1 MNVFATLEHK
11 TSTHKSDVLKDAG
24 KTPKWEKCHFDFLIK
39 EQGETI
45 EMIIYSDNAL
55 KNKPIGKA
63 KLWVDNLISQG
74 GADEWHEIL
83 HDEKSAGKILLRA

>member
-1 MNVFATLEHK
+1 
-11 TSTHKSDVLKDAG
+11 
-24 KTPKWEKCHFDFLIK
+24 
-39 EQGETI
+39 
-45 EMIIYSDNAL
+45 MIIYSDNAL